1 MEEVRAVLVLTRRTG
16 ERIQIGDSI
25 VITIVRIQSDHVR
38 IGIEAPREVAVHREE
53 VARRLGLATPGGKA
67 HRPDHPPRHR

>member
-1 MEEVRAVLVLTRRTG
+1 VLVLTRRTG

-38 IGIEAPREVAVHREE
+38 IGIEAPRDVAVHREE
-53 VARRLGLATPGGKA
+53 VARRLGLLQPGDPPRKA
-67 HRPDHPPRHR
+67 HHSNKPHGH